1 MELFDHLYPIIMR
14 GVADTND
21 EVTSNSVYGLGVLI
35 ANGVPKT
42 IGSVMDGVIHVL
54 IIEN

>member
-1 MELFDHLYPIIMR
+1 MELFDHLYPIITR

-21 EVTSNSVYGLGVLI
+21 EVTSNSVYGLGVLV

-42 IGSVMDGVIHVL
+42 IGSVM
-54 IIEN
+54 ES